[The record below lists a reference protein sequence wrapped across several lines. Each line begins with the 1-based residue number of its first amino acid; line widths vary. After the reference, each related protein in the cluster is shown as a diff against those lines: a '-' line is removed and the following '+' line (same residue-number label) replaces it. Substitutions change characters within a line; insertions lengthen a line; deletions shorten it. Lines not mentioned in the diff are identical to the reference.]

1 MSREGIL
8 SYEDIYSCQILDKYN
23 LTDRKVPA
31 LTIKGRQIRFN
42 LNAIHMLGDPQ
53 WVKILVNPDEK
64 YILVLPSESELDVY
78 AVDWCKVSKKTGRL
92 ESKDVTSKFL
102 SPKLYNLMNWDREHS
117 YKLQCIFQDFGE
129 GRTLLY
135 FDMTEYVTMVT
146 LEQQCANGT
155 VRKRS
160 QPYYLANWKDSF
172 GPPLKKIMDQVTK
185 DYSGYYAFDAE
196 DGGQAT
202 VFKRNN
208 EEVVTDHEQN
218 E

>member
-8 SYEDIYSCQILDKYN
+8 NYEEIYSCQILDKYN

-146 LEQQCANGT
+146 SEQQCANGT

-172 GPPLKKIMDQVTK
+172 GPPLKKIMEQVTK
-185 DYSGYYAFDAE
+185 DYSGYYAFDTE

-208 EEVVTDHEQN
+208 EEVVSDHEQN